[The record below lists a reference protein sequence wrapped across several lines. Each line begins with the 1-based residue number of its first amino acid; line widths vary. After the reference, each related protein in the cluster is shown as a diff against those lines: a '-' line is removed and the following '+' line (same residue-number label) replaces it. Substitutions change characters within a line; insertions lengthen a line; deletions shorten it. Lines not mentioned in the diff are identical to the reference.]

1 MNKNILLVNLSV
13 VDPKKINEEYT
24 YRYKDEEQYFECKGI
39 QTNEAVTKLL
49 LSQINKKAEK
59 LDCIYLIVSEAVEK
73 EISATFSDGKKRT
86 HKEFYLEQIE
96 KYCVVNNLTDVWNRE
111 HIIEFSIK
119 DAPDNMALMRSSIQ
133 ITEQLYDL
141 KQKLQNEEGD
151 VHLYIDSNGG
161 LRDFMTVLLGTIQLL
176 KLRDFYVHSIWGVY
190 FGPDKKIIVNKTKA
204 YKIFDLISGIDEY
217 TGYGRAKRLNQFFL
231 QSEICHDQGILEVIN
246 SLAEHMQLCHPA
258 KIRKELDRLK
268 ILSNKYIS
276 SNKIS
281 NGNYALWNFVLKEI
295 LIDYG
300 DLILDCREPDR
311 LEDMVFKKKCATPL
325 ELIQWCVRKEFLQQ
339 ALTLLDSKLPSML
352 VGKRDEEKRDK
363 PVMIDSE
370 IKDDVEKR
378 YALILK
384 EQNKGN
390 MVKGQDWQC
399 VFLIH
404 YLNDNEGYKAYCFN
418 RGNRVLYPSRHERGI
433 RNLVDFISENP
444 SNPIYSSCERT
455 GLEEILRLYQ
465 SIKDERN
472 GINHA
477 SNKNGHSNEPM
488 NKAEVEDLLKE
499 AVTRLRGMG
508 VE

>member
-1 MNKNILLVNLSV
+1 M
-13 VDPKKINEEYT
+13 
-24 YRYKDEEQYFECKGI
+24 
-39 QTNEAVTKLL
+39 
-49 LSQINKKAEK
+49 
-59 LDCIYLIVSEAVEK
+59 
-73 EISATFSDGKKRT
+73 
-86 HKEFYLEQIE
+86 
-96 KYCVVNNLTDVWNRE
+96 
-111 HIIEFSIK
+111 
-119 DAPDNMALMRSSIQ
+119 
-133 ITEQLYDL
+133 
-141 KQKLQNEEGD
+141 
-151 VHLYIDSNGG
+151 
-161 LRDFMTVLLGTIQLL
+161 
-176 KLRDFYVHSIWGVY
+176 
-190 FGPDKKIIVNKTKA
+190 
-204 YKIFDLISGIDEY
+204 
-217 TGYGRAKRLNQFFL
+217 
-231 QSEICHDQGILEVIN
+231 
-246 SLAEHMQLCHPA
+246 
-258 KIRKELDRLK
+258 
-268 ILSNKYIS
+268 
-276 SNKIS
+276 
-281 NGNYALWNFVLKEI
+281 WNFVLKEI

-300 DLILDCREPDR
+300 DLILDCKEPDR

-404 YLNDNEGYKAYCFN
+404 YLNDNEGYKAYCLN

-488 NKAEVEDLLKE
+488 NKAEVEKLLKE